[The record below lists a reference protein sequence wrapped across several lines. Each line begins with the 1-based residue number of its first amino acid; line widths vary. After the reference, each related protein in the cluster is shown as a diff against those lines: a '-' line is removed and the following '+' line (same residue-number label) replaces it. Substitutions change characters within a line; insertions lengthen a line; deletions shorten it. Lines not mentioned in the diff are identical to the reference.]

1 MARAL
6 QHVEGTA
13 DVLSASLYC
22 LGKTSFPGYKVG
34 KCNCGDSEHHKE
46 MSEEARL
53 EHLKECL
60 GDVIERMECIR
71 SGLDE
76 IGATR

>member
-1 MARAL
+1 M
-6 QHVEGTA
+6 
-13 DVLSASLYC
+13 
-22 LGKTSFPGYKVG
+22 G